1 MTGQVAYGLWAVCL
15 VTAVM
20 VDVTNSRLLR
30 KNVVLSLQVP

>member
-15 VTAVM
+15 VTPVM